1 MARIGGIAMNDHT
14 YRTLHR
20 LYTERNTSEAAL
32 MAFMR
37 KLVALKVSEPELKDE
52 IERRSK

>member
-1 MARIGGIAMNDHT
+1 MNDHT
-14 YRTLHR
+14 YRSLHK

-52 IERRSK
+52 IERRVKK